1 MMIGKAMGST
11 AAHELQKCLATEAA
25 LLSGWSKIEYL
36 LQGENNKKV

>member
-25 LLSGWSKIEYL
+25 LPSGLSKIEYL
-36 LQGENNKKV
+36 LQREYNKKE